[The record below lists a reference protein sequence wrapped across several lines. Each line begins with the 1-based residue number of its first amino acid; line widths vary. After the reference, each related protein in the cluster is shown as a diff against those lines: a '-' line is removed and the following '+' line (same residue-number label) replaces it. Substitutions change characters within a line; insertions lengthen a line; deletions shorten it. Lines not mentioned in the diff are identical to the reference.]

1 MKAMFAALALLLL
14 AGCTMKQQI
23 MVNPNGSGTADI
35 QVTLGTLVVHY
46 MDDILGSLG
55 AGGGTSGP
63 PLFDLGQIRSA
74 FDELPGVKLTELSAP
89 TRSSL
94 RLGLS
99 FSDINSVFPAS
110 KSGGASPL
118 QFTDRSGVKT
128 LRFLLSQA
136 TWPAVAALP
145 PLQNDPLLASLGPQA
160 GQPST
165 EADYL
170 NLMEYAFADYATK
183 EKVKEAI
190 TQAEVDIT
198 VTVKGT
204 ITAHTGGVVENKSSI
219 SFRVPLIKLVTLA
232 RPIEL
237 SVSFR

>member
-14 AGCTMKQQI
+14 AGCSMKQQI
-23 MVNPNGSGTADI
+23 ALNPNGSGTAEI
-35 QVTLGTLVVHY
+35 HVTLGTLVVKY

-55 AGGGTSGP
+55 AGGSANEP

-74 FDELPGVKLTELSAP
+74 FGELPGVKLVTLSAP

-94 RLGLS
+94 RLDLS
-99 FSDINSVFPAS
+99 FSDINKVFPATT
-110 KSGGASPL
+110 GGAPSPL
-118 QFTDRSGVKT
+118 QFTDHSGEKT
-128 LRFLLSQA
+128 LRFLLSQD

-145 PLQNDPLLASLGPQA
+145 PLQNDPLLASLGPQG
-160 GQPST
+160 GQRST

-170 NLMEYAFADYATK
+170 NLMEYAFADYASK

-190 TQAEVDIT
+190 TQAEVDIS
-198 VTVKGT
+198 VSVKGT
-204 ITAHTGGVVENKSSI
+204 IVAHTGGVLQNKSSI
-219 SFRVPLIKLVTLA
+219 SFQIPLIKLVTLA
-232 RPIEL
+232 QPIEL

>member
-1 MKAMFAALALLLL
+1 MKAMLAALALLLL
-14 AGCTMKQQI
+14 AGCSMRQQI
-23 MVNPNGSGTADI
+23 TVNPNGSGTADI
-35 QVTLGTLVVHY
+35 HVTLGTLVVQY

-55 AGGGTSGP
+55 AGGSSKQP

-74 FDELPGVKLTELSAP
+74 FAGLPGVKLTGLAAP

-94 RLGLS
+94 RLSLS
-99 FSDINSVFPAS
+99 FSDINAVFPTS
-110 KSGGASPL
+110 TSGSPAPL
-118 QFTDRSGVKT
+118 QFTDHSGLKT

-145 PLQNDPLLASLGPQA
+145 PLQNDPLLASLGPQG
-160 GQPST
+160 GQHST

-170 NLMEYAFADYATK
+170 NLMEYAFADYASK

-198 VTVKGT
+198 VDVKGT
-204 ITAHTGGVVENKSSI
+204 IVGHTGGVVQNKSSI
-219 SFRVPLIKLVTLA
+219 SFHVPLIKLVTLEQ
-232 RPIEL
+232 PIEL